1 MENNTTALVP
11 TNLNFLNDIHTNLI
25 EATISKIQAIQ
36 KILQKTM
43 VEGRDY
49 GTIKGCGNKKN
60 LLKPGAEKVIM
71 LLGITSEYDVVE
83 KIEDYDKGFFA
94 YTVKCLFT
102 KNGLKITEG
111 LGHCNTKE
119 KRYTNQDGF
128 TLANTVLKMAKKRS
142 QVDAALTVASLS
154 EAFTQDLE
162 DEDEKP
168 QQKNNSYNN
177 NYQANKNQEDEK
189 KKLVGYMFGWLKK
202 LKITEQS
209 EQLLYISG
217 IVGKEIKSTK
227 DLTTKQLEE
236 IILTAKKNT
245 EEQAVSEKPQPPQE
259 EQEDVADMFEKETGG
274 ARND

>member
-1 MENNTTALVP
+1 MENTALA
-11 TNLNFLNDIHTNLI
+11 TMNLI
-25 EATISKIQAIQ
+25 NEIHPNMVGSTISKVNS
-36 KILQKTM
+36 LQVALQRTM
-43 VEGRDY
+43 KEGHDY
-49 GTIKGCGNKKN
+49 GKIPGCGNKPT
-60 LLKPGAEKVIM
+60 LLKPGAEKVLM
-71 LLGITSEYDVVE
+71 TFGLTSEYEIIE
-83 KIEDYDKGFFA
+83 KIQDYEQGFFA
-94 YTVKCLFT
+94 YNIKCILT
-102 KNGLKITEG
+102 KNGQKITEG
-111 LGHCNTKE
+111 LGHCNSRE
-119 KRYTNQDGF
+119 KKYANQDPY
-128 TLANTVLKMAKKRS
+128 TIANTALKMAKKRS
-142 QVDAALTVASLS
+142 QIDATLTVASLS
-154 EAFTQDLE
+154 EIFTQDIE

-168 QQKNNSYNN
+168 QQKNNNYN

-189 KKLVGYMFGWLKK
+189 KKLIGYMFGWLKK